1 MIVDR
6 FINLRQLRFYRVKKQ
21 KVIFFFVQKI
31 FTLSGFGKM
40 GNARVS
46 LESSQL
52 VLLFNLAL
60 FLQNRLS

>member
-21 KVIFFFVQKI
+21 KVIFFVQKI

-40 GNARVS
+40 GNATVS

-60 FLQNRLS
+60 FLQSRLS

>member
-21 KVIFFFVQKI
+21 KVIFFVQKI

-60 FLQNRLS
+60 FLQSRLS